1 MAKARLLI
9 ACTALLVAG
18 ACSSENVHTATY
30 ATVAEARASGAV
42 DSGRLPAFIPEQA
55 YELRAA
61 YAVGGDERWGLF
73 NFRPEHADVLRA
85 VLQPEEVSLAGTVM
99 EIPPRIEWWPVLL
112 RGNVDAE
119 RATATGLRAYRSK
132 SDAFVVAVNWSQ
144 GRAYY
149 WKQ

>member
-9 ACTALLVAG
+9 AGAALLIAA
-18 ACSSENVHTATY
+18 ACSASNVETSTY
-30 ATVAEARASGAV
+30 ATVAEARAAGAIEN
-42 DSGRLPAFIPEQA
+42 RRMPAFIPEQA

-61 YAVGGDERWGLF
+61 YAIDGEQRWGLF
-73 NFRPEHADVLRA
+73 NFRPDHADALRA

-99 EIPPRIEWWPVLL
+99 EVPGRIEWWPVIL
-112 RGNVDAE
+112 RGTVDAE
-119 RATATGLRAYRSK
+119 RATATGLRAYRST
-132 SDAFVVAVNWSQ
+132 SDSFVVAVNWDQ